1 MKINENDKQINNMLT
16 FLAKRGVPAQD
27 CALAENYL
35 NHEAGDEVLDQFQQI
50 NFASMTISY
59 KEREEFDAFMKL
71 DRSENRETCIL
82 FLNVLFA
89 IGHGSC
95 STLLSRMIIKEAK
108 ECALY
113 KRIIL
118 FIEMGLEYT
127 GYLRTYELQNLMGM
141 AQNDPKILRETLEP
155 LKKEGEKYYLIAL
168 AVYFCMKYGKVR
180 PLDTEDTELIKAYE
194 DEMLDCLKEYLA
206 QQGCVTQEEIIAAI
220 HTQKLTSQ
228 LLDEVRQV
236 RQSRLF
242 VEPAR
247 KQLCFL
253 GSMAYL
259 NFMLS
264 NVLLDVLRTCMAM
277 DAEWVL
283 CTISEVSIGTL
294 DASRRIKSKGGDYD
308 TLFWIEPETYIR
320 WAAVEECTPI
330 LKRQLEKNQD
340 SYLKAMDE
348 DGFTSLYAKKN
359 RSLGN
364 ILYIVNQ
371 MKDVILEENPSLYKQ
386 VTGNFNYDIVINYL
400 VKDTPHA
407 ELAKAYLRG
416 ESKIAELY
424 PYVEELSGKYVSHNY
439 MKQQK
444 KHCDDKEFFNRCK
457 AFMVLTC
464 SENTT
469 VAEDWDTDVLEQ
481 IAQFYQMLCDEDL
494 DITYQLNGVVAC
506 YSAYDNAIGCSL
518 ETFEEG
524 TVDAFARYLNSAR
537 REETLAAFSSAKAEG
552 RYLGLL
558 VMKKDP
564 ARNQQEIL
572 SYTADS
578 SKFVREELL
587 TILYAQ
593 KDWENEIIALL
604 QAKKAAQREIAIQV
618 LAHWQEEGNDY
629 NEVLRQAM
637 EKEKN
642 AKVLTLLQ
650 SVLNIQESEAPEET
664 LSKEDLVKQLHKGGK
679 KKSLAWA
686 YEKPFSPVHKL
697 DGTEASEEYLQAVLL
712 CYVSQEKSGVS
723 KTAQLL
729 VDDLEPTQFA
739 VYVNELFDRWLA
751 AGAESK
757 KRWVLYAAAIHGGED
772 IIQKLQHQIQ
782 EWPQAARGAIAA
794 EAVKAL
800 ALNPSPRALLLVD
813 GIARKFKFKQVRAAA
828 GDALSFAASELG
840 ITREELSDRIVP
852 DLGFDENMERTFDY
866 GGRIFKVRIT
876 QTLDFEVYDEN
887 GKKLKNLPAPGKK
900 DDTAQAT
907 AAYEDFKQL
916 KKQMKTTV
924 SSQKSRLEYALS
936 VRREWCTDAWKNLF
950 VKNPLMHQFA
960 IGLIWGVYE
969 EEKLVQSFR
978 YMEDGSFNTQDEE
991 EYTLPENAHISL
1003 VHPMEL
1009 LEEERTAWK
1018 EQLAD
1023 YEITQPIEQLDR
1035 PIYYMTEEEADKK
1048 GLERFGGYL
1057 INDLSL
1063 NGKMSGLG
1071 WYRGSVQDAGFFY
1084 TYYRE
1089 DPEAGIGVEFHFS
1102 GACVGYSEG
1111 NVTIYDVRFY
1121 KAGAIERGSYVYDE
1135 ADAEKSYFLKD
1146 IPPRYFSEIVLQLAR
1161 LTASC
1166 EERDEDWRKDARL
1179 M

>member
-1 MKINENDKQINNMLT
+1 MKVNENDRQVNNMLT
-16 FLAKRGVPAQD
+16 FLAKRGVSTQD
-27 CALAENYL
+27 CALAERYL
-35 NHEAGDEVLDQFQQI
+35 NHEVGDEILDQFQQI
-50 NFASMTISY
+50 NFASMTIPY

-71 DRSENRETCIL
+71 DRSEIRETCIL

-141 AQNDPKILRETLEP
+141 AQNDPEILRETLEP

-194 DEMLDCLKEYLA
+194 DEMLDWLKEYLA

-220 HTQKLTSQ
+220 RTQKLKSQ

-247 KQLCFL
+247 RQLCFL

-294 DASRRIKSKGGDYD
+294 DASRRIQSKGGDYD

-320 WAAVEECTPI
+320 WAAVEECTTI

-340 SYLKAMDE
+340 SYLKALDE
-348 DGFTSLYAKKN
+348 NGFTSLYAKKN

-364 ILYIVNQ
+364 AIYVIDQ
-371 MKDVILEENPSLYKQ
+371 MKDVMLKENPSLYKQ
-386 VTGNFNYDIVINYL
+386 VAANFNYDIVIDYL

-416 ESKIAELY
+416 DSKIAELY

-444 KHCDDKEFFNRCK
+444 KHCIDKEFFNRCK

-469 VAEDWDTDVLEQ
+469 VVEDWNTDCLEQ
-481 IAQFYQMLCDEDL
+481 IAQFYQMLCDENL
-494 DITYQLNGVVAC
+494 DIAYQFNGIVAC

-537 REETLAAFSSAKAEG
+537 REETIAAFSSAKAEG

-558 VMKKDP
+558 VMKRDT

-578 SKFVREELL
+578 SKLVREELL
-587 TILYAQ
+587 SILYAQ
-593 KDWENEIIALL
+593 KDWENEIKALL

-618 LAHWQEEGNDY
+618 LAHWQEEGSDY
-629 NEVLRQAM
+629 TEVLRQAM

-650 SVLNIQESEAPEET
+650 SVLNIQESETPEET

-729 VDDLEPTQFA
+729 VDDLQPTQFA

-813 GIARKFKFKQVRAAA
+813 GIARKFKFKQVCAAA

-866 GGRIFKVRIT
+866 GERIFKVRIT

-887 GKKLKNLPAPGKK
+887 GKKLKNLPAPAKK

-936 VRREWCTDAWKNLF
+936 VRREWLVEAWKNLF

-1003 VHPMEL
+1003 IHPMEL
-1009 LEEERTAWK
+1009 SEEEKTAWK

-1035 PIYYMTEEEADKK
+1035 AVYYMTAEEADKK

-1089 DPEAGIGVEFHFS
+1089 DPEAGIGVELHFS

-1135 ADAEKSYFLKD
+1135 ADAEKAYFLKD

-1179 M
+1179 I